1 MGLGH
6 FWRLSG
12 LRCLAGRGV
21 ACRGIVPYYK
31 QFNPFSTQKFP
42 CVGKIGGPAW
52 SESVHLVVD
61 FSENCLAV
69 RLLPKASLQ
78 TPLDG

>member
-12 LRCLAGRGV
+12 LRCLVGRGV
-21 ACRGIVPYYK
+21 ACRGIVPDHK

-42 CVGKIGGPAW
+42 FIGKIGGPAW

-61 FSENCLAV
+61 FSENCLADW
-69 RLLPKASLQ
+69 LLLKA
-78 TPLDG
+78 

>member
-6 FWRLSG
+6 FGWLFG
-12 LRCLAGRGV
+12 LRRGARCGV
-21 ACRGIVPYYK
+21 RCGGESYPDHK

-42 CVGKIGGPAW
+42 CMGKIREPAR

-69 RLLPKASLQ
+69 WLLLKA
-78 TPLDG
+78 